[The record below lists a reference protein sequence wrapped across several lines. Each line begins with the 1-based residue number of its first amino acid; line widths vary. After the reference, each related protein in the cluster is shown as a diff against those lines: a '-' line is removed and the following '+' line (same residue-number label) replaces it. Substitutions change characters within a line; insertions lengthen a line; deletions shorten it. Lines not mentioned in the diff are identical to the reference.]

1 MSSVAK
7 ESNKL
12 NGKDLMNIGIFT
24 AIFLFVEIIVA
35 CVLGV
40 FPMGFLL
47 ISIAEALILSIPMML
62 YYSRIK
68 KFGMLL
74 IMTIVNGIIMIVTG
88 MGVDALRIG
97 VFIGLLAE
105 LVLRWGKYQSASKSI
120 ISYAVFSEIAVTN
133 YVHWLYASEEWLA
146 GQTTTYG
153 TDFVEGVSGSFA
165 KGWVFPVVVVV
176 TFVAGILGG
185 LLGKKVLKKH
195 FEKGG
200 LL

>member
-1 MSSVAK
+1 M
-7 ESNKL
+7 
-12 NGKDLMNIGIFT
+12 
-24 AIFLFVEIIVA
+24 
-35 CVLGV
+35 
-40 FPMGFLL
+40 
-47 ISIAEALILSIPMML
+47 
-62 YYSRIK
+62 
-68 KFGMLL
+68 
-74 IMTIVNGIIMIVTG
+74 
-88 MGVDALRIG
+88 
-97 VFIGLLAE
+97 
-105 LVLRWGKYQSASKSI
+105 RWGKYQSASKSI